1 MGATVICPKCGEE
14 DSIEHKFDAWA
25 CFLVTGFDAD
35 GSLTRS
41 KEFDTQV
48 FDASK
53 IECSGCGEVFE
64 ESKLV
69 LHLRK
74 ASDSVV
80 EH

>member
-1 MGATVICPKCGEE
+1 MSTKVICPKCREE
-14 DSIEHKFDAWA
+14 DSIEYKFDAWA
-25 CFLVTGFDAD
+25 CFLVTGFDSEGRLAK
-35 GSLTRS
+35 S

-53 IECSGCGEVFE
+53 IECTSCGEVFE
-64 ESKLV
+64 ESELV

-74 ASDSVV
+74 SSESVG